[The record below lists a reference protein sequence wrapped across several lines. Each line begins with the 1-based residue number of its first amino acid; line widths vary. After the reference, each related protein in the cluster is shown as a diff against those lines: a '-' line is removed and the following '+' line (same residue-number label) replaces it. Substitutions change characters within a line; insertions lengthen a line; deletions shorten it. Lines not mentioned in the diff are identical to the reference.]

1 MVTAQG
7 VHPDSFE
14 YRWVAAVIRAT
25 EQRAAVASRWNGQ
38 VFIEPEH
45 AGSAQEDGSFGVS
58 QEILDLAGRAYR
70 GEQLDDDE
78 LDTLRAGVATTV
90 HEAKHLTSWPG
101 DLSAPDAAQL
111 HAPDVVSLEEGLA
124 EEFAQQNTDDVI
136 RDIGMDQVVPGLAG
150 REQDDSSPAYTNA
163 TEQLVN
169 GLAELGKADPEYV
182 RQNLSATGRA
192 QRWNASADFLIS
204 KRLNGLMPEE
214 HRAAVRSQLVAA
226 MRTQFAPVRALH
238 ESDRDEVSKAIA
250 GHRQGGQTVAAV
262 QGTLERIETHYREWH
277 AGQAAQAQPQAQQ
290 GDVDHLRQ
298 FLQDEPTVRLGTA
311 PATEA
316 ATGERHQVRPR
327 RGFGVAD

>member
-25 EQRAAVASRWNGQ
+25 EQRAGVASRWNGQ

-169 GLAELGKADPEYV
+169 GLAELGKAD
-182 RQNLSATGRA
+182 RICGSSCRTSR
-192 QRWNASADFLIS
+192 RCASAPRRPPRPRPANVIRCVHAVVSGWRTERDHVRGRGAGAAAAGF
-204 KRLNGLMPEE
+204 R
-214 HRAAVRSQLVAA
+214 AVRRRSCDD
-226 MRTQFAPVRALH
+226 P
-238 ESDRDEVSKAIA
+238 DRE
-250 GHRQGGQTVAAV
+250 
-262 QGTLERIETHYREWH
+262 
-277 AGQAAQAQPQAQQ
+277 
-290 GDVDHLRQ
+290 
-298 FLQDEPTVRLGTA
+298 
-311 PATEA
+311 
-316 ATGERHQVRPR
+316 
-327 RGFGVAD
+327 